1 MDTEPNIEAFDITTS
16 RRRSTKMG
24 KSGFQFVRQFFMFF
38 LGDPAR
44 LMRFAITGGLAA
56 VVQLGVL
63 RILTADHWE
72 ALLSNGIGMAV
83 AAQVNFT
90 LSSMFTWRDRWVR
103 EGWSKRWSM
112 YQLTI
117 LVSAI
122 VNMIVFILARLVVE
136 QTIAAI
142 IGILAA
148 ATLNFAA
155 GDRLIFR
162 LKQAVATL
170 EHELGAEDSTDQGVS
185 ARPLTSE
192 QLANRTVDIVV
203 PVYTEEP
210 AFERPGELRPPRRDR
225 HDRGE
230 GSYRAGG

>member
-1 MDTEPNIEAFDITTS
+1 MDTDPSIEMFDINKRGHRTVDL
-16 RRRSTKMG
+16 R
-24 KSGFQFVRQFFMFF
+24 KSGVQFVRQFFLFF

-44 LMRFAITGGLAA
+44 LGRFAITGGLAA

-63 RILTADHWE
+63 RVLTADHWE
-72 ALLSNGIGMAV
+72 ALLSNGVGMAV

-103 EGWSKRWSM
+103 EGWRKRWSM

-117 LVSAI
+117 LASAI
-122 VNMIVFILARLVVE
+122 VNMLVFIIARLVVE
-136 QTIAAI
+136 QMYAAI

-162 LKQAVATL
+162 LKLAVAAL
-170 EHELGAEDSTDQGVS
+170 EHEGTADEPPTHLSSKRHASSEDLSS
-185 ARPLTSE
+185 
-192 QLANRTVDIVV
+192 RTVEIVI
-203 PVYTEEP
+203 PVYQEEP
-210 AFERPGELRPPRRDR
+210 TFERLGDVRQPSRDRRD
-225 HDRGE
+225 HGGGPSQAGE
-230 GSYRAGG
+230 